1 MIASRR
7 LRLQLLAQN
16 GLFAALLIAAA
27 ILLAHVAQQHAKQWD
42 ITQNSRNSL
51 SEGSVQLLKKLS
63 GPVTVTAYAPERDA
77 NLGDIRRLIADFIAR
92 YQIIKPDISLAFI
105 DPREQPKLAKDAG
118 VQMPG
123 EMVVEYAGRREHLT
137 TLDEQALTSML
148 TRLARNR
155 DRLVMFLDGHGE
167 RKPDGIANH
176 DLGTFGKRLAAAGI
190 KTNTVRLAEVQDVP
204 ANAAL
209 LVIASP
215 QVDLLPA
222 EVAKIHRFLE
232 GGGHLLWMIDQEPLH
247 GLQPI
252 ADYLGI
258 QLSPGIAVD
267 PAAQALRQ
275 PATLAVSSA
284 YGQQHPA
291 LRGFTLSTAFPF
303 ARRIAYA
310 EGNKTWRFTPLVQ
323 VAQTGWLETSPVGDS
338 VAFDKNRDVP
348 GPITVA
354 SALEREIQGRDQ
366 RIVVTGSGH
375 FLANTYI
382 GLLGNLDL
390 GMNLVNWLAGDDDLV
405 TIQAR
410 PLIDGSLQLTRASLI
425 FIALFFLIAL
435 PGLFLFAGGM
445 IFWRRRKA

>member
-16 GLFAALLIAAA
+16 GVFAMLLVAAALM
-27 ILLAHVAQQHAKQWD
+27 LAYLAQQHAKQWD
-42 ITQNSRNSL
+42 LTQNARNSL
-51 SEGSVQLLKKLS
+51 SEGSVQLLKRLS
-63 GPVTVTAYAPERDA
+63 GPVKVTAYAPDRDA
-77 NLGDIRRLIADFIAR
+77 NLGDIRRLIADFLAR
-92 YQIIKPDISLAFI
+92 YQRIKPDIALVFV
-105 DPREQPKLAKDAG
+105 DPRAQPKLAKEAG
-118 VQMPG
+118 VQVPG
-123 EMVVEYAGRREHLT
+123 EMVVEYDGRREHLT
-137 TLDEQALTSML
+137 SLDEQALTSML

-176 DLGTFGKRLAAAGI
+176 DLGTLGKRLAAAGI

-222 EVAKIHRFLE
+222 EVAKIRGFLE
-232 GGGHLLWMIDQEPLH
+232 RGGHLLWMIDQEPLH

-252 ADYLGI
+252 ADHLGI
-258 QLSPGIAVD
+258 QLSPGYAVD
-267 PAAQALRQ
+267 PAAQ
-275 PATLAVSSA
+275 PPTVSISSA

-303 ARRIAYA
+303 ARRVAYA
-310 EGNKTWRFTPLVQ
+310 EDNKTWRFTPLVQ
-323 VAQTGWLETSPVGDS
+323 VAQTGWLEVSPIGEA
-338 VAFDKNRDVP
+338 VAFDKTRDVP
-348 GPITVA
+348 GPVTVA
-354 SALEREIQGRDQ
+354 AALEREIDGRNQ

-410 PLIDGSLQLTRASLI
+410 PLVDGSLQLTRASLY

-435 PGLFLFAGGM
+435 PGFFLFAGGM